1 MTNSTQ
7 KRISVTEPFGMY
19 RAEYLNEAVYDLF
32 AMPSYFPEL
41 ETNRPCVLQGG
52 RGTGK
57 TTVLKC
63 LSYDGKFRLEQKKG
77 DPSPLSDWN
86 YFGFYY
92 KVNTNRVPAFEGPE
106 LEKLQWTKVFAHYI
120 NVLLCNEV
128 LKFAEWYCE
137 LEKNASRLDPD
148 VCCEIAESL
157 HIGEALSQG
166 DLAIEVKKGLR
177 RFENLLNNLSA
188 DELPKLSV
196 QGQPIDDLCAAMRL
210 LPQFKHKSF
219 FFIIDEYEN
228 LLDYQQ
234 VVLNTL
240 IKHCG
245 ESYTFKVGVRELGW
259 RKKST
264 LNVNEQLISPA
275 DYERI
280 DISERLDPAT
290 FREFATNVCL
300 IRAQQEVS
308 LKSIDNLEDLL
319 PGLSS
324 NEEAERLGI
333 SNKILPIRRKCLEEG
348 VSIRDLESTTNL
360 ELYFISFWAESRG
373 ISVHEVFEERHSY
386 PQKWRQRFENYRFS
400 MLFTIAS
407 KKSDISKYYCGWQT
421 YVLLANGNIRYLLEL
436 VGRSI
441 QLNAKYGSTLVRID
455 PDIQTKAAVS
465 VAKKNLAELEGL
477 SVSGAQLTKL
487 LLGLGKVFEIFA
499 SNPSG
504 HAPEYTQFH
513 FSDNELLND
522 ETRRLLDAAVMHL
535 ALVRTVSNKRME
547 FETRSFDYAIHPIFS
562 PFFEYSYRRKRK
574 IKLQGEQIAGLIAEP
589 KRWIQQIVS
598 RHGVEPSEE
607 QPQQLQL
614 FEAYYNNDA

>member
-1 MTNSTQ
+1 MTNPTSS
-7 KRISVTEPFGMY
+7 KLSVSEPFGMY
-19 RAEYLNEAVYDLF
+19 RAEYLKEAVYELF

-41 ETNRPCVLQGG
+41 ETHRPCVLQGG

-63 LSYDGKFRLEQKKG
+63 LSYDGKFHLEQKKG
-77 DPSPLSDWN
+77 NPSPVANWN

-92 KVNTNRVPAFEGPE
+92 KVNTNRVPAFFGPE
-106 LEKLQWTKVFAHYI
+106 LTDLQWAKVFAHYV

-128 LKFAEWYCE
+128 LKFAEWFCE
-137 LEKNASRLDPD
+137 LESDATQLDSD
-148 VCCEIAESL
+148 VCREISASL
-157 HIGEALSQG
+157 HVEESSSQA
-166 DLAIEVKKGLR
+166 DLAIEVRKGLR
-177 RFENLLNNLSA
+177 RFENVLNNLSP

-196 QGQPIDDLCAAMRL
+196 QGQPIDDLCAAML
-210 LPQFKHKSF
+210 ALPQFENKSF

-245 ESYTFKVGVRELGW
+245 DYYTFKVGVRELGW
-259 RKKST
+259 RKRST
-264 LNVNEQLISPA
+264 LNANEQLISPA

-280 DISERLDPAT
+280 DISQRLDTAT
-290 FREFATNVCL
+290 FREFAENVCL
-300 IRAQQEVS
+300 IRAQQEDS
-308 LKSIDNLEDLL
+308 LRSIATLEELL

-333 SNKILPIRRKCLEEG
+333 ATKLKPIRTKCIEEG
-348 VSIRDLESTTNL
+348 ISEKEIESTSNL
-360 ELYFISFWAESRG
+360 ELYFIDFWADSQG
-373 ISVHEVFEERHSY
+373 ISVGSVFEERNSN
-386 PQKWRQRFENYRFS
+386 PNKWKQRFDNYRFS
-400 MLFTIAS
+400 MLFTIKS

-441 QLNAKYGSTLVRID
+441 QLNAKHGTTQFPID

-465 VAKKNLAELEGL
+465 VAKKNLSELEGL

-499 SNPSG
+499 SNPRG

-513 FSDNELLND
+513 FSDNEVLPE
-522 ETRRLLDAAVMHL
+522 ETRKLLEAAVMHL
-535 ALVRTVSNKRME
+535 ALVRADSSKRME
-547 FETRSFDYAIHPIFS
+547 FETRSWDYAIHPIFS
-562 PFFEYSYRRKRK
+562 PFFEFSYRRKRK
-574 IKLQGEQIAGLIAEP
+574 IRLQGEQVAGLIAEP
-589 KRWIQQIVS
+589 KKWIQKIVS
-598 RHGVEPSEE
+598 KHGVEPGEDH
-607 QPQQLQL
+607 PQQMQL
-614 FEAYYNNDA
+614 FEAYYNNDG